1 MMTPELCATLHGV
14 AGAMASFPDG
24 WWIIGSAAL
33 TLHGID
39 AGPVDDVDLL
49 IEPGLADAVFDQ
61 LGIAPIVLPPDSLFR
76 STAFARWNAAP
87 VAVEVMAGLDVAVAG
102 RWQRVEPRTRQR
114 IVKSGGPLFVP
125 DQQEL
130 LALFRLFGRPKDAPR
145 IRALMA
151 EAAGKAAAPAR

>member
-1 MMTPELCATLHGV
+1 MMTPELCATLHSV

-39 AGPVDDVDLL
+39 AGPVGDVDLL
-49 IEPGLADAVFDQ
+49 IEAGLADAVFDR
-61 LGIAPIVLPPDSLFR
+61 LGITPVVLPPDPLFR
-76 STAFARWNAAP
+76 STAFARCGATLVP
-87 VAVEVMAGLDVAVAG
+87 VEVMAGLDVAVAG
-102 RWQRVEPRTRQR
+102 HWQRVEPCTRRR
-114 IVKSGGPLFVP
+114 IMKIDGPLFVP

-151 EAAGKAAAPAR
+151 EAAGRAAAPAR

>member
-1 MMTPELCATLHGV
+1 MMTPELCATLHSV

-39 AGPVDDVDLL
+39 AGPVGDVDLL
-49 IEPGLADAVFDQ
+49 IEAGLADAVFDR
-61 LGIAPIVLPPDSLFR
+61 LGITPVVLPPDPLFR
-76 STAFARWNAAP
+76 STAFARCGATLVP
-87 VAVEVMAGLDVAVAG
+87 VEVMAGLDVAVAG
-102 RWQRVEPRTRQR
+102 HWQRVEPRTRQR
-114 IVKSGGPLFVP
+114 IMKTDGPLFVP
-125 DQQEL
+125 EQQEL

-151 EAAGKAAAPAR
+151 EAAGRAAAPAR

>member
-1 MMTPELCATLHGV
+1 
-14 AGAMASFPDG
+14 MASFPDG

-39 AGPVDDVDLL
+39 AGPVGDVDLL
-49 IEPGLADAVFDQ
+49 IEAGLADAVFDR
-61 LGIAPIVLPPDSLFR
+61 LGITPVVLPPDPQFR
-76 STAFARWNAAP
+76 STAFARWGAALVP
-87 VAVEVMAGLDVAVAG
+87 VEVMAGLDVAVAG
-102 RWQRVEPRTRQR
+102 HWQRVEPRTRQR
-114 IVKSGGPLFVP
+114 IMKTDGPLFVP
-125 DQQEL
+125 DRQEL

>member
-1 MMTPELCATLHGV
+1 MMTPELCATLHSVG
-14 AGAMASFPDG
+14 GAMASFPDG

-39 AGPVDDVDLL
+39 AGPVGDVDLL
-49 IEPGLADAVFDQ
+49 IEAGLADAVFDR
-61 LGIAPIVLPPDSLFR
+61 LGITPMVLPPDPLFR
-76 STAFARWNAAP
+76 STAFARWGATLVP
-87 VAVEVMAGLDVAVAG
+87 VEVMAGLDVAVAG
-102 RWQRVEPRTRQR
+102 HWQRVEPRTRQR
-114 IVKSGGPLFVP
+114 IMKTDGPLFVP